1 MPSHDERTQLTVSV
15 IIPTYNRVGYL
26 REALDSV
33 LAQTAAPAEILVV
46 DDGSTDG
53 TAEAVATYGP
63 PVRYL
68 RHLQNLGVAAARNTG
83 LEAARSDLIAWL
95 DSDDLWEPTFLA
107 RTTSLLAVDAS
118 LDGVYTGL
126 TTITGDG
133 AVLSHTVRVEP
144 AEELHEAL
152 VRDSFLATASLVVY
166 KRCYDAVGG
175 FDPALRICEDYDM
188 WLRLAQ
194 AFHLVGIAE
203 PLVRIRVHATNT
215 MADVKAL
222 SAARMAVAVK
232 HADELQGSPDDSF
245 ARRARG
251 YALRAIALRHLEAGL
266 AQEAWRLFEQAVEL
280 YPAMLG
286 RLDTCYELA
295 CADQPRGR
303 RGDAASL
310 DIAAAGDAL
319 LRQMGELLD
328 RASPTVAAWRAPALA
343 NAHLALAMLWDQ
355 AGGWA
360 AARRHLWHALW
371 HNPRLAWERGVARR
385 LVKLHAVPKLTR
397 LLRPAQPRNGD
408 LP

>member
-1 MPSHDERTQLTVSV
+1 MPRPDERTQPTVSV
-15 IIPTYNRVGYL
+15 IIPTYNRMGYL

-33 LAQTAAPAEILVV
+33 LAQTAAPTEVLVV

-53 TAEAVATYGP
+53 TGEAVATYGP

-68 RHLQNLGVAAARNTG
+68 RHSQNQGVAAARNTG
-83 LEAARSDLIAWL
+83 LQAARGDVIAWL

-107 RTTSLLAVDAS
+107 RTMSCLAKDGS

-126 TTITGDG
+126 TTIAGDG
-133 AVLSHTVRVEP
+133 TVLSHTLRVEP
-144 AEELHEAL
+144 PTALHDAL

-175 FDPALRICEDYDM
+175 FDPALYICEDYDM

-194 AFHLVGIAE
+194 RFCMAGIPE
-203 PLVRIRVHATNT
+203 PLVRIRVHGSNT

-222 SAARMAVAVK
+222 SAARMAVAEK
-232 HADELQGSPDDSF
+232 HARALQASPDDLVF
-245 ARRARG
+245 RRARG
-251 YALRAIALRHLEAGL
+251 YALRAIALRHLEAGM
-266 AQEAWRLFEQAVEL
+266 AQEGWRLFEQAVEL
-280 YPAMLG
+280 HPAMLE

-303 RGDAASL
+303 RGDVTSL
-310 DIAAAGDAL
+310 DLDAAGEVL
-319 LRQMGELLD
+319 VRQLGDMLD
-328 RASPTVAAWRAPALA
+328 RASPSVAAWRSVALA

-355 AGGWA
+355 AGHWA
-360 AARRHLWHALW
+360 PARRHLWRALW
-371 HNPRLAWERGVARR
+371 HYPRLVLARGVVRR
-385 LVKLHAVPKLTR
+385 MVKLHAGPKLSR
-397 LLRPAQPRNGD
+397 VFRPAPVRNGD